1 MKYCG
6 YMNNDTN
13 AVIVPIV
20 KNVANVNVSVF
31 IILFLSTVK
40 RCGTIKNEG

>member
-1 MKYCG
+1 MSEQPIKYCG

-31 IILFLSTVK
+31 MIYIL
-40 RCGTIKNEG
+40 N